1 MKHAVY
7 ILTGPEQLID
17 LAVAQLQKLYEPK
30 FLLTDYK
37 WEFMGHARVIN
48 AVESWNN
55 SSSMMMVITHPCG
68 IPSADLI
75 SLRHDIQSINRAV
88 HFGYIELV

>member
-1 MKHAVY
+1 MKHALI
-7 ILTGPEQLID
+7 ILVGNTEQINDEVHRLN
-17 LAVAQLQKLYEPK
+17 AQHGGS
-30 FLLTDYK
+30 FLLDICN
-37 WEFMGHARVIN
+37 WEHTSHKAICERVWTFGDSIQR
-48 AVESWNN
+48 
-55 SSSMMMVITHPCG
+55 MLLITHPCG